1 MSFVIPSIRKCLRFF
16 INFHWKIYG
25 VSVRDGCV
33 VFFFRQAEWIIFARR
48 NATMIVHRRE
58 WALGELMRQGYAMIW
73 CWRRGFGMSLSN
85 KSHQSRY
92 PAPHPPRETDLRTR
106 IGVWSLINQRTDVE
120 NVRERASHAEY
131 PCKVFCELG
140 NSLMPL
146 SLNKTPFLPLLHD
159 RVMG

>member
-1 MSFVIPSIRKCLRFF
+1 MSFVILSIRKLFEVLHRFPLGNIRCVCSGQLRGFF
-16 INFHWKIYG
+16 LS
-25 VSVRDGCV
+25 VSWMNNIVL
-33 VFFFRQAEWIIFARR
+33 R

-73 CWRRGFGMSLSN
+73 CWSRGFGMSLSN

-106 IGVWSLINQRTDVE
+106 IGVWSPIDQTTDVE
-120 NVRERASHAEY
+120 NVRERASHGEY

-146 SLNKTPFLPLLHD
+146 FLNKTPFLPLLHD
-159 RVMG
+159 LVMG